1 MPIPLDRTVQR
12 NKVSIITVYESDSF
26 VTMGYHALKN
36 LWTPVEGE
44 ELTTIVGLGN
54 IEKKFAVAV

>member
-1 MPIPLDRTVQR
+1 MA
-12 NKVSIITVYESDSF
+12 
-26 VTMGYHALKN
+26 YHALKN

-54 IEKKFAVAV
+54 IEKKFAVAVWRQKLQLAI

>member
-1 MPIPLDRTVQR
+1 M
-12 NKVSIITVYESDSF
+12 SIITVYEFDSF
-26 VTMGYHALKN
+26 VAMAYHALKN